1 MGDIPYRDGLCPR
14 AEGLPLMSQHSHVA
28 RAPRDNS
35 ELIFEFT
42 DSFVCKVNPKAAT
55 IFFWPRH
62 SAFGILVP

>member
-35 ELIFEFT
+35 ESVRKAYYLIFELGS
-42 DSFVCKVNPKAAT
+42 DICIYIAACST
-55 IFFWPRH
+55 FF
-62 SAFGILVP
+62 F